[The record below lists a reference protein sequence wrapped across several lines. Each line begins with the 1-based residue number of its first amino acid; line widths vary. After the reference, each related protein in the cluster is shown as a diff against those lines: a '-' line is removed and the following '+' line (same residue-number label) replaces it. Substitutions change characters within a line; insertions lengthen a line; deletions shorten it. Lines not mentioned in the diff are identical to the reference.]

1 MMGTELWEGAITG
14 KEWTSPMNVT
24 WEKTKT
30 LNLGLDFAF
39 LNNKFSVSA
48 DYFIQKTEDMLLSMP
63 QSLSFGLS
71 GNPTVNAGTV
81 ENKGFEISL
90 NHRNNVGDLYY
101 HVGVNATFIKNE
113 LTEVNGSRDEWQGFN
128 PHAKGTITYAK
139 TGHSIGYFNLIKT
152 MVYSKANKKL
162 MRMWIRTVIRS
173 SLMHNRVTCVS
184 WIITEMVR
192 LTIMTVRM

>member
-1 MMGTELWEGAITG
+1 
-14 KEWTSPMNVT
+14 
-24 WEKTKT
+24 
-30 LNLGLDFAF
+30 
-39 LNNKFSVSA
+39 
-48 DYFIQKTEDMLLSMP
+48 MLLSMP

-152 MVYSKANKKL
+152 DGVFQSQQEIDAYVDKNGNKIQPNAQPGDLRFVDYNGDGKIDNNDRQDVGSAFPKVNLGVSLGAEWKGLDLNMFFGRKL
-162 MRMWIRTVIRS
+162 WQQDLQCPV
-173 SLMHNRVTCVS
+173 L
-184 WIITEMVR
+184 
-192 LTIMTVRM
+192 

>member
-1 MMGTELWEGAITG
+1 MNELKIRASYGVLGNLSGIGNYATQSVVYKGMNNMMGTELWEGAITG

-90 NHRNNVGDLYY
+90 NHRNNVGDL
-101 HVGVNATFIKNE
+101 FI
-113 LTEVNGSRDEWQGFN
+113 
-128 PHAKGTITYAK
+128 
-139 TGHSIGYFNLIKT
+139 
-152 MVYSKANKKL
+152 M
-162 MRMWIRTVIRS
+162 
-173 SLMHNRVTCVS
+173 
-184 WIITEMVR
+184 
-192 LTIMTVRM
+192 